1 MSERTAMLT
10 GDRVYRVHWR
20 LGTDLLAGVCHC
32 GAEHES
38 EDPIELWE
46 WLLAHPDGHS
56 GHSDGRCAGPAPPR
70 PEAPTGA
77 R

>member
-1 MSERTAMLT
+1 MSRVAVLS

-20 LGTDLLAGVCHC
+20 LGTDRLVGVCHC

-46 WLLAHPDGHS
+46 WLLGHPDGHS
-56 GHSDGRCAGPAPPR
+56 AEPVPPR
-70 PEAPTGA
+70 PEALAGA

>member
-1 MSERTAMLT
+1 VSERTAMLT
-10 GDRVYRVHWR
+10 GDRVYRIHWR
-20 LGTDLLAGVCHC
+20 LGTDRLVGVCHC

-38 EDPIELWE
+38 EDPIALWE

-56 GHSDGRCAGPAPPR
+56 AGPAPPR
-70 PEAPTGA
+70 PEALAGA

>member
-1 MSERTAMLT
+1 VTDRVAMLA
-10 GDRVYRVHWR
+10 GQRIYRVHWR

-38 EDPIELWE
+38 EDPVELWE
-46 WLLAHPDGHS
+46 WLLAHPEGH
-56 GHSDGRCAGPAPPR
+56 GRARPAGCSR
-70 PEAPTGA
+70 EAVSAGA

>member
-1 MSERTAMLT
+1 MSDRTAMLT

-20 LGTDLLAGVCHC
+20 LGTDRLVGVCHC

-46 WLLAHPDGHS
+46 WLLAHPEGHHPEGHS
-56 GHSDGRCAGPAPPR
+56 AGPAPPQ
-70 PEAPTGA
+70 PESLAGA